1 MWVSSRHHAVTEF
14 HRRGA
19 VEALTSY
26 PIRSPWSS
34 PSAPQ
39 PLPAPGAITQAT
51 FNATNKW
58 GGRHLRHL
66 ALGLLCE
73 SYGPGAPT
81 AALPYANSAQ
91 AANLAYAE
99 SLRKLRTMGILIG
112 SYESHR
118 PKAGGGA
125 GRFHWEEALDLLTP
139 QGGSAGRDS
148 CR

>member
-1 MWVSSRHHAVTEF
+1 M
-14 HRRGA
+14 
-19 VEALTSY
+19 ALSQC
-26 PIRSPWSS
+26 
-34 PSAPQ
+34 SAALSGPGRDCPGDVQ
-39 PLPAPGAITQAT
+39 HDQQVGRPASDT
-51 FNATNKW
+51 
-58 GGRHLRHL
+58 L

-81 AALPYANSAQ
+81 AALPYVNSAQ

-112 SYESHR
+112 SYEPHR
-118 PKAGGGA
+118 PRAGGGA

-139 QGGSAGRDS
+139 QGGSAGRYS